1 MEIRIVMQERKKRV
15 LRLAGNRVS
24 YGRRHTYVLY
34 CTELVV
40 DCGVSSFG
48 NDVLDM
54 SGAQAEIFHFSF
66 FISCG
71 PLAWSVWRWLREH
84 GSGPGRP
91 TSTTV

>member
-24 YGRRHTYVLY
+24 YGRRQTYVLY

-54 SGAQAEIFHFSF
+54 SGAQAEIFH
-66 FISCG
+66 IVWPARVVRVEMAPG
-71 PLAWSVWRWLREH
+71 AWK
-84 GSGPGRP
+84 
-91 TSTTV
+91 